1 MRQSTD
7 ETTAARTEAFFT
19 VCSGEAGKDE
29 GMQMAHIL
37 VVEDDDQMR
46 KYLSIFLHN
55 RGHCVLE
62 TADGHEAV
70 RALREEAFDLVITDI
85 AMPGMDGLDLIRE
98 VRQRQPAAK
107 VLAISGAAWDDPNL
121 PLNLARHF
129 GADSTLIKPFG
140 PARFKDA
147 VASLLTSQGLP
158 CQPLPGQTSPRPE
171 SHAFGHMRSRN
182 PRPPIE
188 I

>member
-1 MRQSTD
+1 MH
-7 ETTAARTEAFFT
+7 
-19 VCSGEAGKDE
+19 
-29 GMQMAHIL
+29 MAHIL
-37 VVEDDDQMR
+37 VVDDDDQMR
-46 KYLSIFLHN
+46 RYLSIFLKN
-55 RGHCVLE
+55 RGHSVLE

-70 RALREEAFDLVITDI
+70 RAVREEAFDLVITDI

-107 VLAISGAAWDDPNL
+107 ILAISGAAWDEPNL

-158 CQPLPGQTSPRPE
+158 CQPRPGHTSPRPA
-171 SHAFGHMRSRN
+171 SHAFGHTRYRS
-182 PRPPIE
+182 PRPAME
-188 I
+188 N